1 MQLLSL
7 KSNLDGYHQRRANK
21 HGYLYYLHRVVGPS
35 QAWPDVVEAKSL
47 ATGRV
52 VTLLA
57 PYFETK
63 VVEHAEK
70 TQL

>member
-7 KSNLDGYHQRRANK
+7 KSDLDDYHQRRANR
-21 HGYLYYLHRVVGPS
+21 HGYLYYFTRVIGPS
-35 QAWPDVVEAKSL
+35 QEWPSVVEAKSL

-57 PYFETK
+57 PFFETK
-63 VVEHAEK
+63 EVEDG
-70 TQL
+70 

>member
-7 KSNLDGYHQRRANK
+7 KSDLDDYHQRRANK
-21 HGYLYYLHRVVGPS
+21 HGYLYYFTRVIGPS
-35 QAWPDVVEAKSL
+35 QAWPHVVEGKSL

-63 VVEHAEK
+63 EVEDG
-70 TQL
+70 

>member
-1 MQLLSL
+1 MQILSL
-7 KSNLDGYHQRRANK
+7 KSVLDGYHQSRAER

-35 QAWPDVVEAKSL
+35 QMWPDVVEGKSL

-57 PYFETK
+57 PYFEAK
-63 VVEHAEK
+63 EAEDGK
-70 TQL
+70 ETP